1 MERATQSPGQVS
13 SNVEGAQNESGLF
26 SSESLPNILRL
37 ISAGSPLPEILNV
50 IARLVESQGEGLF
63 CTIWLPDEQGNYL
76 YCAAAPSLP
85 GFSDHVGRMEVS
97 PKGASCGTAVYRR
110 EPVYVTDIL
119 ADPRWDDYRQL
130 MLPYGIRSVW
140 SRPLFTSEGKVLGTF
155 AILYREARSPGTSDL
170 QLIEDA
176 SHITGIAIER
186 HINEAKLRQVVDTI
200 PALVWSNLPD
210 GPNDFSNQRW
220 QDYTGISSEEAQ
232 GWGWQA
238 AVHPDDLPKLMETW
252 LGMVAAGKA
261 GEFEA
266 RLRRK
271 NGVFRWFLCRIEP
284 LRDESGKVLRWFGTA
299 TDIDTLKQ
307 TEEKLREDERER
319 ERLKDEL
326 RHERDRL
333 RLLLEITNSMTSK
346 LDLRRLV
353 EVLSTSLLRVT
364 RCDFCALLL
373 PDADSGQ
380 LRVTTLYNP
389 EARGSLCDG
398 TLIPIHGSSCDKAF
412 RTGKTQHF
420 NNYEEVRDD
429 PEYFGS
435 SVGRP
440 FYQRVVAEGLV
451 SGCDLPLVGRGG
463 VVGVLAALKRSERAY
478 SKDDVT
484 FLEQVAGQVA
494 IAVENAL
501 DYEKATKDRDKET
514 KQRLYLEEEI
524 RSEFTEIVGESRALK
539 TALSLVSV
547 VAPTDSTVLVLGET
561 GTGKELVARAIHKLS
576 SRSEKAFVKLNCA
589 AIPLG
594 LLESELFGHE
604 KGAFTGAIGQKTGRF
619 ELADKGTLFL
629 DEVGDIP
636 LELQAKLLRVLQEQ
650 EFERLGS
657 NRTHKVDVRLIAA
670 THRDLPAM
678 VKQGAFREDLYYRMK
693 VFPILIPAL
702 RQRAED
708 IPKLVR
714 HFTEVYARRVN
725 KKIEEIPSE
734 TMDALVRYRW
744 PGNVRELQ
752 NFIERAVILSPH
764 TTLRAPTSELEPSH
778 APKQSEIIL
787 TGLAQVERD
796 HILRALEASNWVIAG
811 ANGAAVRLGM
821 KRTSFVYRMKK
832 LGISRPAASPQ
843 KLAAK
848 G

>member
-1 MERATQSPGQVS
+1 MVRATQSPAQILSG
-13 SNVEGAQNESGLF
+13 VERAQNESGLF
-26 SSESLPNILRL
+26 SSESVLSILKL
-37 ISAGSPLPEILNV
+37 IFSGSPLAEVLTI
-50 IARLVESQGEGLF
+50 IARLVESQSEGML
-63 CTIWLPDEQGNYL
+63 CTIWLPDEDGKYL
-76 YCAAAPSLP
+76 HCAAAPSLP
-85 GFSDHVGRMEVS
+85 GFSARVGRMEVC

-110 EPVYVTDIL
+110 EPVYVADIL
-119 ADPRWDDYRQL
+119 TESIWDGYRDL
-130 MLPYGIRSVW
+130 VLPYGIRSVW
-140 SRPLFTSEGKVLGTF
+140 SRPLFTSEGKSLGTF
-155 AILYREARSPGTSDL
+155 AILYREVRSPGTSDL
-170 QLIEDA
+170 HLIEEA

-186 HINEAKLRQVVDTI
+186 HMN
-200 PALVWSNLPD
+200 
-210 GPNDFSNQRW
+210 
-220 QDYTGISSEEAQ
+220 EEA
-232 GWGWQA
+232 
-238 AVHPDDLPKLMETW
+238 
-252 LGMVAAGKA
+252 
-261 GEFEA
+261 
-266 RLRRK
+266 
-271 NGVFRWFLCRIEP
+271 
-284 LRDESGKVLRWFGTA
+284 
-299 TDIDTLKQ
+299 
-307 TEEKLREDERER
+307 
-319 ERLKDEL
+319 L

-333 RLLLEITNSMTSK
+333 RLLLEITNSMTSR

-353 EVLSTSLLRVT
+353 EALSTNLLRVT

-373 PDADSGQ
+373 PVADNGQ

-420 NNYEEVRDD
+420 NHYEEVRDD

-435 SVGRP
+435 NVGRP
-440 FYQRVVAEGLV
+440 FYQRVMAEGLV
-451 SGCDLPLVGRGG
+451 SGCDLPLIGRGG

-478 SKDDVT
+478 SKDDVA

-501 DYEKATKDRDKET
+501 DYENAVKDRDKET
-514 KQRLYLEEEI
+514 KRRLYLEEEI
-524 RSEFTEIVGESRALK
+524 RSEFTEIIGESPALK
-539 TALSLVSV
+539 TALSLASV

-604 KGAFTGAIGQKTGRF
+604 KGAFTGAIGQKTGR
-619 ELADKGTLFL
+619 L
-629 DEVGDIP
+629 
-636 LELQAKLLRVLQEQ
+636 
-650 EFERLGS
+650 
-657 NRTHKVDVRLIAA
+657 
-670 THRDLPAM
+670 
-678 VKQGAFREDLYYRMK
+678 GAFREDLYYRMK
-693 VFPILIPAL
+693 VFPIRVPAL
-702 RQRAED
+702 RQRTED

-714 HFTEVYARRVN
+714 HFTEVYARRMN

-764 TTLRAPTSELEPSH
+764 TTLRAPTSELEPFH
-778 APKQSEIIL
+778 APKESEIIL

-811 ANGAAVRLGM
+811 PNGAAARLGM
-821 KRTSFVYRMKK
+821 KRTSLVYRMKK
-832 LGISRPAASPQ
+832 LGISRPAALPQ
-843 KLAAK
+843 KHGVTGRAAN